1 MGEKGIP
8 AVKIPDG
15 CAIVVGGTGGIGQ
28 AVVERIAAGGQP
40 VYFTFYSNESAAR
53 ELCSRVQD
61 AGGGAEYGR
70 CDLTDR
76 SSVSHCLERATAAF
90 GSVRSVV
97 FASGPNIAQDYVS
110 NLTSDQLL
118 HALAADVH
126 GFFNLVQLSLPLLRS
141 TADASIV
148 AVTSGAVHS
157 YPLRDSLGSI
167 PKSAVEA
174 LSRAVAKE
182 EGRFGVR
189 ANCVAPGFVEAG
201 LGKQFM
207 TQLYTPAV
215 WESQKQR
222 VALKRFGQASEI
234 AEVVAF
240 LASPLASFVTGQT
253 ILVDGGFAG

>member
-1 MGEKGIP
+1 MKPPE
-8 AVKIPDG
+8 G
-15 CAIVVGGTGGIGQ
+15 CAVVVGGTGGIGRATVQ
-28 AVVERIAAGGQP
+28 RIAAGGEP
-40 VYFTFYSNESAAR
+40 VYFTFHSNESAAR
-53 ELCSRVQD
+53 EVSARVHET
-61 AGGGAEYGR
+61 GGRAQYGR

-76 SSVSHCLERATAAF
+76 SSVSLCLENAAKAF
-90 GSVRSVV
+90 GSVRSVI
-97 FASGPNIAQDYVS
+97 FASGPSIAQEYVA
-110 NLTSDQLL
+110 NMTPDQFQ

-126 GFFNLVQLSLPLLRS
+126 GFFNLVQLSLPFLRS
-141 TADASIV
+141 APGASIV

-157 YPLRDSLGSI
+157 FPLRDGLGSI

-174 LSRAVAKE
+174 LCRAVAKE

-207 TQLYTPAV
+207 EQLYTPEV
-215 WESQKQR
+215 WESQKRR

-240 LASPLASFVTGQT
+240 LASPLASYVTGQT
-253 ILVDGGFAG
+253 VLVDGGFAG